1 MSNQD
6 KVRHTLEQL
15 TAGNFTARVNDQDA
29 VGIAVDGLAEM
40 LEHMAEQMMDSQAT
54 NCMSV
59 FDVVSGIAEMSNDM
73 KNMDDRALSM
83 AAATEELATTNGQIA
98 DGADDA
104 VNMASQAM
112 ETANQGATSVESAL
126 GVVGEM
132 AERARSAMQ
141 DVENLVQFSGDIGAI
156 VESIQRIAGQT
167 NMLALNATIE
177 AARAG
182 DAGKGFAVVAGE
194 VKDLSQQT
202 AKAASEIS
210 EKINQLQGEIDNV
223 VSLFS
228 ENVERAERGG
238 SAAEDAGKSMMDVI
252 AAFST
257 VSDQIYQIKGVASD
271 QGEAS
276 REIAERTQEVSE
288 LVSHENSEIENIVQQ
303 MRNLEESI
311 KGQLEQLSENK
322 VSRGVL
328 SLAKADHML
337 WKKRLFDMFLGQE
350 HISAHEVTDH
360 RNCRL
365 GKWYYSDGKKDFG
378 TYSEFTSLERP
389 HAEMHRLAR
398 EVVEKF
404 NGGDKSGASAVL
416 DRMNDPSGE
425 VVALLTK
432 LQGK

>member
-1 MSNQD
+1 MSHQN
-6 KVRHTLEQL
+6 KVIDTLEQL
-15 TAGNFTARVNDQDA
+15 TAGNFTARVNEQDA
-29 VGIAVDGLAEM
+29 VGMAVDGLAEM
-40 LEHMAEQMMDSQAT
+40 LERMAEQLMDSQAA

-59 FDVVSGIAEMSNDM
+59 FDVVSRVAGMSSSMKDM
-73 KNMDDRALSM
+73 DERTLNM
-83 AAATEELATTNGQIA
+83 AAATEELATTNGQIT
-98 DGADDA
+98 DVSDDA

-112 ETANQGATSVESAL
+112 ETANHGAASVESAL
-126 GVVGEM
+126 GVLGEM

-141 DVENLVQFSGDIGAI
+141 DVENLVKFSGAIGAI

-223 VSLFS
+223 VALFR

-238 SAAEDAGKSMMDVI
+238 SAAEDAGRSMLDVI
-252 AAFST
+252 NAFSS
-257 VSDQIYQIKGVASD
+257 VSDQIYQIKGAASD

-276 REIAERTQEVSE
+276 REIAQRTQEVSE
-288 LVSHENSEIENIVQQ
+288 LVSNENSEISHIVQQ
-303 MRNLEESI
+303 MRNLEGSI
-311 KGQLEQLSENK
+311 KEQLDQLSENK

-337 WKKRLFDMFLGQE
+337 WKKRLFDMLLGQE
-350 HISAHEVTDH
+350 HIAAHEVTDH
-360 RNCRL
+360 HNCRL
-365 GKWYYSDGKKDFG
+365 GKWYYSDGKQEFG
-378 TYSEFTSLERP
+378 THSEFTTLERP

-416 DRMNDPSGE
+416 ERMNAPSAE
-425 VVALLTK
+425 VIALLTK